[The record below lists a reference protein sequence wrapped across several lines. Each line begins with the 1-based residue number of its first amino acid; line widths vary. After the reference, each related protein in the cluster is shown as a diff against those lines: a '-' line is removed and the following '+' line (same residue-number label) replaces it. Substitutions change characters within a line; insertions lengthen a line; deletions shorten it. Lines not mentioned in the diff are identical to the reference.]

1 MDDSR
6 RHRWNY
12 LSPRYK
18 IDRTLTC
25 PNSESYGC
33 LDLWGPDLFAEFAG
47 VCSHCGYHFPMEPEW
62 YVKNVFDPGSVF
74 EFNSEIEAGNP
85 LDFPDFSE
93 RVSAAQKKTGAKSG
107 CMTFEARIDNIKMV
121 VAMFMGTFPGRL
133 CGRGRG
139 LQIRGRPHSA
149 PPRNGIPSSPM
160 CTARP
165 ASASRKARTA

>member
-1 MDDSR
+1 MEEIDNEWEMFKRRLLSPWRKLTRNLPSRADNKAKELTALSAWVDDSR

-93 RVSAAQKKTGAKSG
+93 RVSAAQKK
-107 CMTFEARIDNIKMV
+107 
-121 VAMFMGTFPGRL
+121 PG
-133 CGRGRG
+133 
-139 LQIRGRPHSA
+139 P
-149 PPRNGIPSSPM
+149 
-160 CTARP
+160 
-165 ASASRKARTA
+165 KAAA